1 MSNSAELFVALQRVL
16 PKHFLSRLIAR
27 AAESKQPW
35 LKNMLI
41 SRAIKAFNINM
52 QEAASDNLDDYENFN
67 AFFTRAL
74 KPGVRP
80 IDRSQTSIVSPA
92 DGAISQ
98 AGPISKNRI
107 LQAKGIDY
115 SVSRLLGDSSQATF
129 YQDGSFATIY
139 LSPKDYH
146 RVHMP
151 AAGKLLSSKYIPGEL
166 FSVNDKTAQA
176 LPGLFARNERLV
188 CEFESPELGRFSLV
202 FVGAMLVAGIETQWS
217 GFEQPGPGAVR
228 ETDHSSDALQF
239 AKGDE
244 IGRFKFGSTVILL
257 FPPQSIDWSQKIEPY
272 AVVQMGEEIALM
284 SGKKG
289 SKKSTK

>member
-80 IDRSQTSIVSPA
+80 IDKGQTSIVSPA

-115 SVSRLLGDSSQATF
+115 SVSRLLGDSSQARF

-151 AAGKLLSSKYIPGEL
+151 AAGKLLSSRYIPGEL

-176 LPGLFARNERLV
+176 MPGLFARNERLV
-188 CEFESPELGRFSLV
+188 CEFESPELGRFSLI

-217 GFEQPGPGAVR
+217 GFEQPGLGTVR
-228 ETDHSSDALQF
+228 ETDHCGDALQY

-257 FPPQSIDWSQKIEPY
+257 FPQQSIDWSQKIEPY

-284 SGKKG
+284 NN
-289 SKKSTK
+289 KKSSK